1 MQPPPSNGPPFVNH
15 YQVAVVYKGDLNP
28 PQDSRETGRWGGP
41 VASSIHFGNTCPP
54 PSVYDC
60 GSARFLLIVIR
71 QKLNFPYLE
80 TRAMRFVQQKSPFL
94 TFAAAIGLALALS
107 GSGRLVFASEQVPAA
122 PPQPAAPQQA
132 PLAIPGPE
140 LQVSVDDAVRMALE
154 NNLGIRAERLSPQ
167 LQALANAQTRAN
179 YGPVVFTNATK
190 NSASNP
196 PQNFLAGNEFVTNAG
211 FRSNAGVAQAL
222 KWGGGNYQ
230 ASLDGS
236 RNSTSDPTDPFNPRL
251 SSNFNF
257 NFTQPLLRNFTI
269 DQTRQ
274 QLLLGAKQQEIVD
287 LQLTQQ
293 LTQMSRAVRNAYYDL
308 VGAIGQL
315 EVAQQSLDLAKESL
329 KNNER
334 RVEVGTIPPI
344 DIVEAQAE
352 VSRNEEAVIV
362 NEAQVKSLEDVL
374 RTLIM
379 NPSQPDFWTSHVV
392 PSEKPVLTPTTVDVD
407 AAIRTALDKR
417 TDLAQAR
424 RQMDQ
429 TDITLKFMRNQ
440 KLPTVNAVV
449 NYGLAG
455 VAGTRTLYD
464 TSDGFPVPR
473 GSAQRSFS
481 DALRD
486 IFGNEFKTWSVQLQ
500 VSYPL
505 GTSAAD
511 AGVAQARVQREQ
523 EVTTLRA
530 LELQIAAQVRDAGR
544 QVDTS
549 LKRVEATRKA
559 REFGEKRYEAEQKRI
574 NVGLSTTFQLF
585 QAARDLASAKL
596 AELNSIIAYNRALV
610 NFEAVQVVPLAGGGG
625 R

>member
-1 MQPPPSNGPPFVNH
+1 
-15 YQVAVVYKGDLNP
+15 
-28 PQDSRETGRWGGP
+28 
-41 VASSIHFGNTCPP
+41 
-54 PSVYDC
+54 
-60 GSARFLLIVIR
+60 
-71 QKLNFPYLE
+71 
-80 TRAMRFVQQKSPFL
+80 
-94 TFAAAIGLALALS
+94 
-107 GSGRLVFASEQVPAA
+107 
-122 PPQPAAPQQA
+122 
-132 PLAIPGPE
+132 
-140 LQVSVDDAVRMALE
+140 MALE

-167 LQALANAQTRAN
+167 LQALAIAQTRAN

-190 NSASNP
+190 NSNSNP
-196 PQNFLAGNEFVTNAG
+196 PQNFLSGNDFVTNAG

-222 KWGGGNYQ
+222 KWGGGSYQ

-236 RNSTSDPTDPFNPRL
+236 RNATNDPTDPFNPRL

-274 QLLLGAKQQEIVD
+274 QLLLGHKQQEIVD
-287 LQLTQQ
+287 LQLQQQVTQ
-293 LTQMSRAVRNAYYDL
+293 TSRTVRSAYFDL

-329 KNNER
+329 KNNEK

-374 RTLIM
+374 RTLVM
-379 NPSQPDFWTSHVV
+379 NPSQPDFWTTHLV
-392 PSEKPVLTPTTVDVD
+392 PSEQPVLTPTSVDVE
-407 AAIRTALDKR
+407 AAIRNALDKR
-417 TDLAQAR
+417 TDIAQAR

-429 TDITLKFMRNQ
+429 TDITMKFIRNQ
-440 KLPTVNAVV
+440 KLPNVNAVV

-455 VAGTRTLYD
+455 VGGTRTLYD
-464 TSDGFPVPR
+464 TSAVFPVPN
-473 GSAQRSFS
+473 GFAQRSFR
-481 DALRD
+481 DALGD

-511 AGVAQARVQREQ
+511 AGLAQARVQREQ

-530 LELQIAAQVRDAGR
+530 LELQVTAQVRDAAR

-549 LKRVEATRKA
+549 LKRVEATRNA
-559 REFGEKRYEAEQKRI
+559 RQFGEKRYEAEQKRI

-585 QAARDLASAKL
+585 QAQRDLASAKL

-610 NFEAVQVVPLAGGGG
+610 NFEAVQLVPLTG

>member
-1 MQPPPSNGPPFVNH
+1 
-15 YQVAVVYKGDLNP
+15 
-28 PQDSRETGRWGGP
+28 
-41 VASSIHFGNTCPP
+41 
-54 PSVYDC
+54 
-60 GSARFLLIVIR
+60 
-71 QKLNFPYLE
+71 
-80 TRAMRFVQQKSPFL
+80 MRFEQRISAYL
-94 TFAAAIGLALALS
+94 TSTAVLGLAMCLS
-107 GSGRLVFASEQVPAA
+107 ASGRPVFASEQAPAGQ
-122 PPQPAAPQQA
+122 PPAGQPQTPTAQPAPVAV
-132 PLAIPGPE
+132 PGAQ
-140 LQVSVDDAVRMALE
+140 LQVSVDEAVKMALE

-167 LQALANAQTRAN
+167 LQALVVAQTRAN
-179 YGPVVFTNATK
+179 YGPLLFSNTTK
-190 NSASNP
+190 NSNSNP
-196 PQNFLAGNEFVTNAG
+196 PQNFLAGNDFVTNAG
-211 FRSNAGVAQAL
+211 FRSNAGVAQQL
-222 KWGGGNYQ
+222 RWGGGSYQ

-236 RNSTSDPTDPFNPRL
+236 RNTTSDPTDPFNPRL

-274 QLLLGAKQQEIVD
+274 QLLIGQKQQEIAD

-293 LTQMSRAVRNAYYDL
+293 LTQTSRAVRSAYYDL
-308 VGAIGQL
+308 VGAIRQL

-352 VSRNEEAVIV
+352 VSRNEEAVII
-362 NEAQVKSLEDVL
+362 NEAQVKALEDVL
-374 RTLIM
+374 RTLVM
-379 NPSQPDFWTSHVV
+379 NPSQPDFWTTHLV
-392 PSEKPVLTPTTVDVD
+392 PSEQPVLTSTTVDVD
-407 AAIRTALDKR
+407 AAIRNALDKR

-429 TDITLKFMRNQ
+429 TDISMRFARNQ

-464 TSDGFPVPR
+464 TSQGFPVPNGFAER
-473 GSAQRSFS
+473 RFR
-481 DALRD
+481 DALSD
-486 IFGNEFKTWSVQLQ
+486 IFGNEFKTWSVRLE

-511 AGVAQARVQREQ
+511 AGLAQARLQREQ
-523 EVTTLRA
+523 EVTSLRA
-530 LELQIAAQVRDAGR
+530 MELQVTAQVRDAGR
-544 QVDTS
+544 QVDTT

-585 QAARDLASAKL
+585 QAQRDLSAAKL
-596 AELNSIIAYNRALV
+596 AELNAVIAYNRALV
-610 NFEAVQVVPLAGGGG
+610 NFEAVQVVPLIG